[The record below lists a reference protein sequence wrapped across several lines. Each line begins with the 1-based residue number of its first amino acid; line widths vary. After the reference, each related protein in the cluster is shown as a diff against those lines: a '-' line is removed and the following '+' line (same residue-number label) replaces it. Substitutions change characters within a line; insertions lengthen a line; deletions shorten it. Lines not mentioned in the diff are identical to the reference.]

1 MYNVELYMGNVE
13 LYMKNI
19 HLKMKNVHWYMKNVL
34 CKCTRIYF
42 QELLVQKKEK
52 LKIQEQIMKEKSCQ
66 ETEINK
72 VIEAKK
78 RRGKYCEKELM
89 EKIVFEKPSKKH

>member
-1 MYNVELYMGNVE
+1 
-13 LYMKNI
+13 
-19 HLKMKNVHWYMKNVL
+19 
-34 CKCTRIYF
+34 
-42 QELLVQKKEK
+42 
-52 LKIQEQIMKEKSCQ
+52 MKEKNTQ

-89 EKIVFEKPSKKH
+89 EKFVFEKPSKKHFWKTIEKTLSKFFKLFI

>member
-1 MYNVELYMGNVE
+1 
-13 LYMKNI
+13 
-19 HLKMKNVHWYMKNVL
+19 
-34 CKCTRIYF
+34 
-42 QELLVQKKEK
+42 
-52 LKIQEQIMKEKSCQ
+52 MKEKNTQ

-89 EKIVFEKPSKKH
+89 EKIVFEKPSKKHWVNFSNYLFKKKLSIHSIYLQKSVWF

>member
-1 MYNVELYMGNVE
+1 
-13 LYMKNI
+13 
-19 HLKMKNVHWYMKNVL
+19 
-34 CKCTRIYF
+34 
-42 QELLVQKKEK
+42 
-52 LKIQEQIMKEKSCQ
+52 MKEKNTQ

-89 EKIVFEKPSKKH
+89 EKIVFEKPSKKHWVNFSKYLFLKNYRSTAYIYKKKSVWF

>member
-1 MYNVELYMGNVE
+1 
-13 LYMKNI
+13 
-19 HLKMKNVHWYMKNVL
+19 
-34 CKCTRIYF
+34 
-42 QELLVQKKEK
+42 
-52 LKIQEQIMKEKSCQ
+52 MKEKNTQ

-89 EKIVFEKPSKKH
+89 EKIVFEKPSKKHWVNFSNYLFKKIIDPQHIFTKKVFDSNFSLLW

>member
-1 MYNVELYMGNVE
+1 
-13 LYMKNI
+13 
-19 HLKMKNVHWYMKNVL
+19 
-34 CKCTRIYF
+34 
-42 QELLVQKKEK
+42 
-52 LKIQEQIMKEKSCQ
+52 MKEKNTQ

-89 EKIVFEKPSKKH
+89 EKIVFEKPSKKHWVNFSKYLF

>member
-1 MYNVELYMGNVE
+1 
-13 LYMKNI
+13 
-19 HLKMKNVHWYMKNVL
+19 
-34 CKCTRIYF
+34 
-42 QELLVQKKEK
+42 
-52 LKIQEQIMKEKSCQ
+52 MKEKNTQ